1 MGAYAFRL
9 IAKRDI
15 KSRMGKTLLAKG
27 RCIEFD
33 QNSSCVGMEDAK
45 SAFQKQ
51 FGEIPQLTSI
61 SGEFEVV
68 KL

>member
-1 MGAYAFRL
+1 MAYAFRL

-15 KSRMGKTLLAKG
+15 KSRTGKLLLQKG

-33 QNSSCVGMEDAK
+33 QSSSSIGMEDAK
-45 SAFQKQ
+45 DAFKKQ
-51 FGEIPQLTSI
+51 FGETPQLSSI
-61 SGEFEVV
+61 NSEFEVV

>member
-1 MGAYAFRL
+1 MAYPFRL

-15 KSRMGKTLLAKG
+15 KSRMGKTLLQKG

-33 QNSSCVGMEDAK
+33 NFSSSVGMEDAK

-51 FGEIPQLTSI
+51 FGEIPQLCSI
-61 SGEFEVV
+61 NAEFEVV